1 MTDHSV
7 SDVLL
12 FTQDMLLL
20 VIEEQWD
27 QLMEMQVQQDKMLRQ
42 LFAAADPMFSKQEK
56 EDLLEVQRL
65 NQEVLKAAE
74 VYRTDIAAEL
84 RSMRQGQAKASA
96 YQSL

>member
-12 FTQDMLLL
+12 FTQDMLML

-27 QLMEMQVQQDKMLRQ
+27 QLMEMQVLQDKMLRQ
-42 LFAAADPMFSKQEK
+42 LFAAADSMFSKQEQ

-65 NQEVLKAAE
+65 NQEVLNAAE
-74 VYRTDIAAEL
+74 AHRADIATEL

-96 YQSL
+96 YQAL

>member
-20 VIEEQWD
+20 AIEEQWD
-27 QLMEMQVQQDKMLRQ
+27 QLMEMQVLQDKMLRQ
-42 LFAAADPMFSKQEK
+42 LFVADEPMFSKQEQ

-65 NQEVLKAAE
+65 NQEVLNAAGTH
-74 VYRTDIAAEL
+74 RADIATEL
-84 RSMRQGQAKASA
+84 RSMRQGQAKANA
-96 YQSL
+96 YQAL